1 MISFLLAPVMSFFSI
16 RLYQKALKSRQGY
29 GFGFLLYLTFLF
41 CCLLVFLCF
50 FLFLPVA
57 GGFVN
62 WLIDVTPEVTITADG
77 LTTKVAQPYSVRYP
91 AFGTMYVIDTSKELD
106 ELTKLADQTKA
117 AVVIGKKYV
126 VVKKPQTVQRVYP
139 LDQLMNKVKQ
149 SNRPIVITKALMHR
163 IVNRIFSLVV
173 PLAVLVLAPI
183 FFVWKLLIALA
194 YALIG
199 LVLNLF
205 NKDKLKYGSI
215 FNVACLSLAPV
226 TVMQAV
232 NFSVPNMYFNL
243 NVYFAFGLTLAYLA
257 YGMFIAKWS
266 MNRQAAKG
274 R

>member
-183 FFVWKLLIALA
+183 FFCLEI
-194 YALIG
+194 I
-199 LVLNLF
+199 N
-205 NKDKLKYGSI
+205 S
-215 FNVACLSLAPV
+215 ACLCANWTCFEFIQSKSKGLFCCAKCP
-226 TVMQAV
+226 QQE
-232 NFSVPNMYFNL
+232 FHPPKISSVGIEPTSR
-243 NVYFAFGLTLAYLA
+243 A
-257 YGMFIAKWS
+257 
-266 MNRQAAKG
+266 
-274 R
+274 